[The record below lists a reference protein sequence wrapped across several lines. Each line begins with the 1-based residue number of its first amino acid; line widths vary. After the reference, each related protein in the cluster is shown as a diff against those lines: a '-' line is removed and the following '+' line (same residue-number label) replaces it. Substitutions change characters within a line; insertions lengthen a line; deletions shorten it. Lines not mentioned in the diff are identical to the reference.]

1 MEESDGRLKAYLAQH
16 PRMMGALFTLMLLLS
31 QVGTAVASTSGG
43 TTPGP

>member
-16 PRMMGALFTLMLLLS
+16 PRMMGVLFTMLLFLS
-31 QVGTAVASTSGG
+31 QVGVAVASTSGG